1 MLLTEMRNPNT
12 THIDRMTTRDMLK
25 VMNDENRRVPEAV
38 EQAIPQIVPLVE
50 HIAQQLSQGG
60 RMFFVGAGTSGRLG
74 VLDAAECPPTFGVA
88 PDCVVALLAGGKDAM
103 FQANAGCEDDAEQGA
118 KDLEAYGVTARDTV
132 IGLSAAGGAKYVL
145 GAMELAKKNG
155 AAIGSV
161 CCNPDVPML
170 LMADYPIFVNTG
182 AEAITGSTRLKAGSA
197 QKMVLNLISTSVMIK
212 QGRVYENYMVSMK
225 PTNEKLRT
233 RAIATI
239 AALTGCA
246 DAQAAEAL
254 DRSGDVRSAV
264 EELRGGGEPV

>member
-1 MLLTEMRNPNT
+1 
-12 THIDRMTTRDMLK
+12 
-25 VMNDENRRVPEAV
+25 
-38 EQAIPQIVPLVE
+38 
-50 HIAQQLSQGG
+50 
-60 RMFFVGAGTSGRLG
+60 
-74 VLDAAECPPTFGVA
+74 
-88 PDCVVALLAGGKDAM
+88 
-103 FQANAGCEDDAEQGA
+103 
-118 KDLEAYGVTARDTV
+118 
-132 IGLSAAGGAKYVL
+132 
-145 GAMELAKKNG
+145 
-155 AAIGSV
+155 
-161 CCNPDVPML
+161 ML